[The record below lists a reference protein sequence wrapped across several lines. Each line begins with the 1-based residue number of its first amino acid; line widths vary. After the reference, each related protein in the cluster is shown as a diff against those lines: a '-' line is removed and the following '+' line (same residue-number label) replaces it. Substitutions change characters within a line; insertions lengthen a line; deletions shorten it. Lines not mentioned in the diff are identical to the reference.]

1 MEDWKKPLMEET
13 KSFFS
18 LTVIPAFEEL
28 KTKLERR
35 EKEVKIEAEK
45 EGSAKITI
53 SSGSEEEFSYTIIT
67 NIYHPTDDFPQG
79 YVCPEAKRTVRHKT
93 ASVRETK
100 SPFYFQGHQCNY
112 SVSSV
117 SKKEI
122 IENFRKMFA
131 FQLRELNF

>member
-1 MEDWKKPLMEET
+1 MEDWKKPLKEEE

-35 EKEVKIEAEK
+35 GKEVKIEAEK
-45 EGSAKITI
+45 ENSEKITI

-67 NIYHPTDDFPQG
+67 NIYRPTDDFPLG
-79 YVCPEAKRTVRHKT
+79 YVCPEAKKKVGNEQRDQI
-93 ASVRETK
+93 
-100 SPFYFQGHQCNY
+100 YFEGHQCNY

-117 SKKEI
+117 SKEKI
-122 IENFRKMFA
+122 IEHFFETFRI
-131 FQLRELNF
+131 QLQ